1 MNHLLDVKQA
11 AELLEITERAVK
23 KSILRGKL
31 AAERIP
37 SVGKRGFKYQLH
49 LYSLPAPAQAKY
61 LAERGITPS
70 PSIPS
75 PEGRGDNVAL
85 PIRGGRGGVG
95 VIEAPQG
102 GGVLPSWAEKEALA
116 RVDLVHEW
124 QKVKAAAKKERKTK
138 EAMNRFLAAYNT
150 GQLYPEIFVAL
161 GEVSTPTLY
170 RWERQYKET
179 NDYTQLA
186 PAWGGNKGRRTVM
199 EHESSILLNILLT
212 PQKRP
217 INTAIRLM
225 KYILEER
232 GIPSPSSTKTLERYV
247 KDFMDNQR
255 DLWVLMREGEKA
267 LNDKVSPYIKR
278 DASMLEVGDVLVAD
292 GHRLNFLVIN
302 PWTGK
307 PCRAT
312 LIGYLDWAS
321 RYLCG
326 YEIMVEENT
335 QVIAAAL
342 RNAILTLGKFPVI
355 AYQDNGKSFKAKFFT
370 SNVDLEQCGIV
381 GLFGRLGI
389 KPVFSK
395 PYNAQAKPVERF
407 WGTFGDQCER
417 MIESYT
423 GASINDKPAWMMRN
437 EKFHRQAHR
446 DFVPTIPQAVEMI
459 GRWLKFHHSQP
470 HKGLK
475 GRTPAE
481 VFAAGRGPGL
491 EARRLDYLMMSA
503 EVTRVTRE
511 GIRWRGLNYW
521 HDALYGFA
529 GRVEI
534 RYSLFDVE
542 QVHVY
547 LPDGGYLCSA
557 SLQTALPAMAALT
570 GRPADMEAV
579 SQANK
584 KKAQYKKQTIKTAK
598 LYLAAGYG
606 VPDELVAIDAPPSLH
621 KSVEA
626 IECARAAET
635 ESVVDKI
642 IRLPAK
648 AERPLIDAPEP
659 VEAKKVY
666 WSDYEKYVDLKDKPS
681 LSAEE
686 GRWLEYYEV
695 QYA

>member
-1 MNHLLDVKQA
+1 MNHLLDVKEA
-11 AELLEITERAVK
+11 ASLIGITERAVK
-23 KSILRGKL
+23 KSILIGKL

-37 SVGKRGFKYQLH
+37 SVGKQGFKYR
-49 LYSLPAPAQAKY
+49 LYLSSLPPSAQAKY
-61 LAERGITPS
+61 LAERGIAPS
-70 PSIPS
+70 PSS
-75 PEGRGDNVAL
+75 PPLKVGETLPAPFRGEGH
-85 PIRGGRGGVG
+85 
-95 VIEAPQG
+95 G
-102 GGVLPSWAEKEALA
+102 GGVLPSWAQKEALA
-116 RVDLVHEW
+116 RADLVHAW
-124 QKVKAAAKKERKTK
+124 QKVKDDAKKERKTK

-150 GQLYPEIFVAL
+150 GQLYPKIFETL

-170 RWERQYKET
+170 RWEKQYKET
-179 NDYTQLA
+179 GNDYTQLA
-186 PAWGGNKGRRTVM
+186 PGWGGNKGQRTIM

-217 INTAIRLM
+217 IHTAIRLM
-225 KYILEER
+225 KYILEDR
-232 GIPSPSSTKTLERYV
+232 GIPSPSSTKSLERYV
-247 KDFMDNQR
+247 KDFMDNRR

-370 SNVDLEQCGIV
+370 SDVDLEQCGIV

-395 PYNAQAKPVERF
+395 PYNAQAKVVERF

-423 GASINDKPAWMMRN
+423 GASIADKPAWMMRN

-470 HKGLK
+470 HQGLK

-481 VFAAGRGPGL
+481 VFAGGCGTGL
-491 EARRLDYLMMSA
+491 DARRLDYLMMSA

-557 SLQTALPAMAALT
+557 SLQTAVPAMAALT

-584 KKAQYKKQTIKTAK
+584 HKAQLKKQTMKTARM
-598 LYLAAGYG
+598 YLAAGYG
-606 VPDELVAIDAPPSLH
+606 VPDELVAIDAPTSLH

-626 IECARAAET
+626 LECAHAAES

-648 AERPLIDAPEP
+648 PARPLIDAPEP

-686 GRWLEYYEV
+686 RRWVEDYEV